1 MEKNKIEPHAAPTR
15 AAGEPIDA
23 AKAMARLTAAA
34 ASMPTLNMRA
44 LNRIARTL
52 KVCGHPVRL
61 KLLRAIES
69 REPCVSDLGH
79 CVQESQP
86 VVSQHL
92 AVLKREGIVTSRV
105 EGNRRIYTVKDP
117 WIRELICRLP

>member
-1 MEKNKIEPHAAPTR
+1 MAQL
-15 AAGEPIDA
+15 AAGAGMPPID
-23 AKAMARLTAAA
+23 L
-34 ASMPTLNMRA
+34 RA
-44 LNRIARTL
+44 LGRIARTL

-69 REPCVSDLGH
+69 REPCVSDLWH

-92 AVLKREGIVTSRV
+92 AVLKREGIVSSRV
-105 EGNRRIYTVKDP
+105 EGNRRIYSVKDP